1 MSTSSPASASES
13 VTGSVGAGKDKRCC
27 REDIFYRVGT
37 TGAMDENLR
46 SVLQSGV
53 IESRVMRM
61 FVELCTQHR
70 ETPSVVPDVL
80 DGWVLRS
87 GDEWRFDASRAME
100 GGARTRTQYEL
111 FQEWRGS
118 FMRCST
124 IGEEGMW
131 RETLVHS
138 GCDLPLYAGDEVPP
152 ARALSIAVSAENMR
166 SAYRSFSLRGTR
178 ILPDRGGALEG
189 LSRVLVEQEG
199 VLRFEEGES
208 GEPCVVLNGER
219 YRPGAS
225 VSLGGQGGSA
235 VLSKLFPTATQ
246 LYVTEIDAA
255 AVWARSWEKVAAHLV
270 WADLRHT
277 LTRARL
283 RES

>member
-1 MSTSSPASASES
+1 MA
-13 VTGSVGAGKDKRCC
+13 
-27 REDIFYRVGT
+27 
-37 TGAMDENLR
+37 ENLR
-46 SVLQSGV
+46 SARQTGV

-100 GGARTRTQYEL
+100 GGARTRAQYEL
-111 FQEWRGS
+111 FQEWRDG

-124 IGEEGMW
+124 VGEEGMW
-131 RETLVHS
+131 REALEHS
-138 GCDLPLYAGDEVPP
+138 GCDLPLYAGDEVPM
-152 ARALSIAVSAENMR
+152 ARALSVAVSAENMR

-178 ILPDRGGALEG
+178 ILPDRGASLEG

-199 VLRFEEGES
+199 VIRFEEGES

-219 YRPGAS
+219 
-225 VSLGGQGGSA
+225 
-235 VLSKLFPTATQ
+235 
-246 LYVTEIDAA
+246 
-255 AVWARSWEKVAAHLV
+255 
-270 WADLRHT
+270 
-277 LTRARL
+277 
-283 RES
+283 